1 MTLLKIIRLMILAGV
16 VLVLGFFSYQTHT
29 EPQVRYNSL
38 IHRLTYPTD
47 LRVRYRIGDVDE
59 RFGLSRDEVK
69 RLAHQA
75 VMIWHD
81 GTGRQWFVYDDSAKV
96 SINLIYDE
104 RQMETTARQ
113 QIKQELD
120 TLQQNHKRDSDNLA
134 RQRQALHDE
143 FYHLQTE
150 LTAWQEQYNQI
161 IHLIN
166 HTRDPNERQRLLGI
180 EKQLRAN
187 QQALNA
193 KIDAYQLSQD
203 AFNQAVDGIN
213 HKAGHINHAIDH
225 ANARLTPREF
235 HKGQFDGHKIDIY
248 EFENIDDLRLVLAHE
263 LGHALSIGHNDDPT
277 ALMYPYANE
286 QDLHNFELKQ
296 ADIDLLNE
304 RTLYR

>member
-1 MTLLKIIRLMILAGV
+1 MILAGV

-69 RLAHQA
+69 RLAHEA

-104 RQMETTARQ
+104 RQMETAARQ